1 MTRTLKGLRT
11 LARSKA
17 GGSGALALCLLL
29 APLPAVAQSATN
41 LKALRGLAPV
51 GSLAASPEGRAALD
65 ANLAVTGEIQS
76 GAARPPLLLP
86 LAEQRQ
92 LALRDAF
99 ITDGNATELAD
110 GLGSTLGGLYQ
121 AGARYADPET
131 FTNVAPSVA
140 DLLGYTNNVAKSD
153 SNAGKYFF
161 ANATTNGKA
170 PVSDAAAAIL
180 AERGGVTD
188 AFGRAYGRVAGSQG
202 ADAFGNA
209 RPFQTLP
216 QLFAYRGPDYF
227 GRPSHSLD
235 WLHGP
240 NQNLTDSP
248 SYPSGHTTY
257 GYTESVVLG
266 ILVPER
272 YQQMIAR
279 AAEYGNNRIL
289 VGAHYAMD
297 VLGGRAV
304 ALHAVAHLLANDPAY
319 VGQVRRN
326 PAVIDEMSR
335 ATNAAVAV
343 PDYRA
348 ALGAARA
355 DLAAFLR
362 DGCGGGI
369 AACAGA
375 DTGRFRDPAANAALY
390 AATQTYGL
398 PVVHPRTAGT
408 SEDVGRL
415 APEAGHLLTAAFP
428 ALSLDEA
435 NAILTETQGPGGG
448 FLDDGSEFGVY
459 ARLNLYAAAGKA
471 AEAARAK
478 PAPPRPA
485 P

>member
-1 MTRTLKGLRT
+1 MASTLRFWT
-11 LARSKA
+11 T
-17 GGSGALALCLLL
+17 ALCLL
-29 APLPAVAQSATN
+29 APVPASLPAGAQSATN
-41 LKALRGLAPV
+41 LTALRGLAAVSVLP
-51 GSLAASPEGRAALD
+51 GSAEGRAALD
-65 ANLAVTGEIQS
+65 ANLTVTGAIQA
-76 GAARPPLLLP
+76 GAAGPAILLP

-99 ITDGNATELAD
+99 ITDGNAMELAD

-121 AGARYADPET
+121 ARARYADHET

-170 PVSDAAAAIL
+170 PVSEAAASIL
-180 AERGGVTD
+180 TERGGTADV
-188 AFGRAYGRVAGSQG
+188 FGKAYGRLAGTPG
-202 ADAFGNA
+202 ADAYGNS

-216 QLFAYRGPDYF
+216 QLLAYRGADYF

-235 WLHGP
+235 WLRGP

-257 GYTESVVLG
+257 GYTESLVLG

-279 AAEYGNNRIL
+279 AAEYGTNRII

-326 PAVIDEMSR
+326 PAVVGEMSG
-335 ATNAAVAV
+335 ATNDAVAV
-343 PDYRA
+343 ADYRA
-348 ALGAARA
+348 ALAAARS
-355 DLAAFLR
+355 DLTAFLR
-362 DGCGGGI
+362 DGCGGTL
-369 AACAGA
+369 ATCAGA

-398 PVVHPRTAGT
+398 PVVHPQRAGT
-408 SEDVGRL
+408 VADVGRL

-428 ALSLDEA
+428 SLSLDEA

-448 FLDDGSEFGVY
+448 FLDDGSAFGVY
-459 ARLNLYAAAGKA
+459 ARLNLYDAVGRAAALA
-471 AEAARAK
+471 AS
-478 PAPPRPA
+478 RPA
-485 P
+485 SASPTR